1 MHSFKS
7 SCRTSVLKKKLV
19 FTVIFLKIIIF
30 FSQWEAEKSAGFLT
44 FSVGRPHIGHLRS
57 NSAPCSF

>member
-19 FTVIFLKIIIF
+19 FTVIFLKKLF
-30 FSQWEAEKSAGFLT
+30 FQWEAEKSAGFLT